1 MLFQFGNNCIQK
13 IPLTSKLASGRGRN
27 FRFPRNFFHPII
39 SKFRTACSPVTY
51 TKWLCSEDRMVLDT
65 F

>member
-1 MLFQFGNNCIQK
+1 MLVQFGNNCIQK

-27 FRFPRNFFHPII
+27 FGFPR
-39 SKFRTACSPVTY
+39 KFRTACSPVTY